1 MNNAI
6 LKEMEILWSS
16 FEKFD
21 VDQKLE
27 AFQRLKESATKED
40 LPVLLDFL
48 RSERND
54 FWIRELLAEPICD
67 LGGSQC
73 LPELFDAYDLN
84 EEDGH
89 DNDGFNAYLI
99 DLAFS
104 EPENCKAKLLELLSH
119 QNFKHKDI
127 AIWLIGYCDE
137 YENKK

>member
-67 LGGSQC
+67 LVSTDPN
-73 LPELFDAYDLN
+73 LYEV
-84 EEDGH
+84 
-89 DNDGFNAYLI
+89 
-99 DLAFS
+99 S
-104 EPENCKAKLLELLSH
+104 EPELLRMRFMDLRVVAVMSGPPSSGPP
-119 QNFKHKDI
+119 
-127 AIWLIGYCDE
+127 AILASFVLVLFPPNPSGGSSGL
-137 YENKK
+137 